1 MKPQELPVAV
11 PPNGPAAHWTSGYAG
26 VAHRIVD
33 RFTYPAEKPFVTLLL
48 YYALLLGAGAAAIY
62 WIPGAS
68 EMISGARLRELAAGG
83 QTITGLVQDT
93 DPWFIWRV
101 NISMALAMIGSF
113 LLMLPTSWVYMAERR
128 RKGFDQSVVRTVL
141 ILAVAVSGVVV
152 IARNSLAL
160 AFSLAGV
167 VGAVRFR
174 NVLPDTRDT
183 LYVLVAIGVGLAA
196 GVDALAAAAVLSM
209 VFNFIALLLWKHD
222 YGSCELG
229 TNPGHLLVGAD
240 AQSNGDKK
248 RPKDFNAV
256 LLVRAHD
263 ASKARTAVEPILS
276 TEVRRYKLVEME
288 TTSKGKG
295 VLKYLI
301 RMGKNVEAAHLEDA
315 LLLRAAPNVIGAR
328 IH

>member
-1 MKPQELPVAV
+1 
-11 PPNGPAAHWTSGYAG
+11 
-26 VAHRIVD
+26 
-33 RFTYPAEKPFVTLLL
+33 
-48 YYALLLGAGAAAIY
+48 
-62 WIPGAS
+62 
-68 EMISGARLRELAAGG
+68 
-83 QTITGLVQDT
+83 
-93 DPWFIWRV
+93 
-101 NISMALAMIGSF
+101 
-113 LLMLPTSWVYMAERR
+113 
-128 RKGFDQSVVRTVL
+128 
-141 ILAVAVSGVVV
+141 VV

-209 VFNFIALLLWKHD
+209 VFNYIALILWKHD

-229 TNPGHLLVGAD
+229 TSPGHLLVGSD
-240 AQSNGDKK
+240 AQGNGDKK

-256 LLVRAHD
+256 LLVRARD
-263 ASKARTAVEPILS
+263 TEKARAAVEPILA
-276 TEVRRYKLVEME
+276 TEVRRFKLVEIE
-288 TTSKGKG
+288 ATSKSKG

-301 RMGKNVEAAHLEDA
+301 RVGKRLEPAHLEDA
-315 LLLRAAPNVIGAR
+315 LLLRAAPDVVGAR